1 MPELPEVETIRRI
14 VEPQVAGRTIRAVCL
29 LQAQVVAHPAPE
41 AFVRL
46 LSEQTITS
54 LGRRGK
60 FLVFHF
66 ASGDRMVLHLRMTG
80 QLLVTPPDF
89 PMETHTHLVAPLSD
103 GNELRYIDVR
113 RFGRFWLLRPEE
125 SEAIAGLDRL
135 GIEPLSEDLT
145 GAYLREHFAC
155 RAVPIKA
162 ALLDQSVVCG
172 IGNIYADE
180 ILYAA
185 RLHPE
190 NPCSHLSTRA
200 WNRLAVTIRDI
211 IAWGIETDAMTPEEY
226 LAGKGKEYRNTPD
239 LRAYGHEGKPCFRCG
254 HTMKRVTIG
263 GRSSCYC
270 PYCQRKKQPFYPRN
284 EKSRRLPCFV
294 QIRPLL

>member
-14 VEPQVAGRTIRAVCL
+14 VEPQTAVRL
-29 LQAQVVAHPAPE
+29 LQAQVVAHPSPGD
-41 AFVRL
+41 FVRL
-46 LSEQTITS
+46 LSGQRIAS

-66 ASGDRMVLHLRMTG
+66 TSGNRMVLHLRMTG
-80 QLLVTPPDF
+80 QLLATPPDF
-89 PMETHTHLVAPLSD
+89 PMEKHTHIKAVLSD

-113 RFGRFWLLRPEE
+113 RFGRFWLLRP
-125 SEAIAGLDRL
+125 
-135 GIEPLSEDLT
+135 SEDLT

-180 ILYAA
+180 ILYSA

-190 NPCSHLSTRA
+190 EPCSHLSTRA

-211 IAWGIETDAMTPEEY
+211 IAWGIETDAMTPAEY

-239 LRAYGHEGKPCFRCG
+239 LRAYGHEGKPCLRCG
-254 HTMKRVTIG
+254 RTMKHVTIG

-270 PYCQRKKQPFYPRN
+270 PYCQRKK
-284 EKSRRLPCFV
+284 
-294 QIRPLL
+294 RPV